1 MLNIKR
7 AISVVGLCFW
17 GLLGSASAAEPT
29 GVDLCVTCH
38 DTEDM
43 TDMRK
48 TSHAFAS
55 DKRIPDCISCHGP
68 SEAHASSKAS
78 KPPVPD
84 VTFNKGF
91 GKNAVSTT
99 EARSDQCQTCHAK
112 DAKRTHWAG
121 SQHQNADVA
130 CDSCHKIHSNTDKV
144 RAKATQAE
152 VCYACHKQ
160 QRAQLS
166 RPSHHPIP
174 EGKMT
179 CSDCHNV
186 HGSFG
191 PKLMTRDSTNAT
203 CYTCH
208 AEKRGPFV
216 RQHDPVAE
224 DCSNCHN
231 PHGSTVAGMLKTRA
245 PMLCQ
250 QCHTPHAAGSVGV
263 IGSPMTALTPG
274 KNATTMWQGNSC
286 MSCHTQVHGSN
297 NPNKAKAVM
306 PLLMR

>member
-1 MLNIKR
+1 
-7 AISVVGLCFW
+7 VGSTW
-17 GLLGSASAAEPT
+17 AADDDAKDLVLKGDSRCTACHEPGEFPHLFPIGKT
-29 GVDLCVTCH
+29 RHGTMADGRTPSCTNCHGETQKHSEGQGQPDLV
-38 DTEDM
+38 
-43 TDMRK
+43 
-48 TSHAFAS
+48 F
-55 DKRIPDCISCHGP
+55 DKRHEKSSSATRNDACMSCHQ
-68 SEAHASSKAS
+68 
-78 KPPVPD
+78 
-84 VTFNKGF
+84 
-91 GKNAVSTT
+91 
-99 EARSDQCQTCHAK
+99 R
-112 DAKRTHWAG
+112 DAKRSHWEGSTHQARDL
-121 SQHQNADVA
+121 S
-130 CDSCHKIHSNTDKV
+130 CDSCHNIHSGTDPV
-144 RAKATQAE
+144 RDKRTQTE
-152 VCYACHKQ
+152 VCYKCHKE
-160 QRAQLS
+160 QRAQAN
-166 RPSHHPIP
+166 RPSHHPVP
-174 EGKMT
+174 EGKMA